1 MEELASSSRR
11 SFIKTLSASAALL
24 AIGANPLAAAAKERI
39 TKLTILHTNDVHSRI
54 EPFPEDGSRNAGLG
68 GVARRASL
76 IKQIRAEE
84 EQVLLLDAGD
94 IFQGTPYFNL
104 YGGELEIKLMSKLGY
119 DAATM
124 GNHDFDAGI
133 DGFEKQLK
141 HANFPFLI
149 ANYDFSGTVLE
160 GKTQPFKVFHKGA
173 LKIGVFGLGIALE
186 GLVEVSNYGQVKYLD
201 PIPVANQI
209 ANQLKQE
216 QQCDLVICLSHLGY
230 SYKDNKVSDKVLA
243 DQTSGIDLI
252 IGAHTHTFM
261 TAPEIRKNKQGEE
274 VRIFQVGFAGIN
286 LGRIDYY
293 FEKGR
298 KKKQAIGLAMRID
311 QQLTDDFE
319 IA

>member
-76 IKQIRAEE
+76 INQIRAEE

>member
-1 MEELASSSRR
+1 
-11 SFIKTLSASAALL
+11 
-24 AIGANPLAAAAKERI
+24 
-39 TKLTILHTNDVHSRI
+39 
-54 EPFPEDGSRNAGLG
+54 
-68 GVARRASL
+68 
-76 IKQIRAEE
+76 
-84 EQVLLLDAGD
+84 
-94 IFQGTPYFNL
+94 
-104 YGGELEIKLMSKLGY
+104 MSKLGY

-186 GLVEVSNYGQVKYLD
+186 GLVEASNYGQIKYLD

-298 KKKQAIGLAMRID
+298 KKKQAIGHAMRID

>member
-24 AIGANPLAAAAKERI
+24 AIGANPLATAAKDRI

-133 DGFEKQLK
+133 EGFNKQLK

-149 ANYDFSGTVLE
+149 ANYDFSGTVLG
-160 GKTQPFKVFHKGA
+160 GKTQPFKVFQKGA

-186 GLVEVSNYGQVKYLD
+186 GLVEASNYGQIKYLD

>member
-1 MEELASSSRR
+1 MEELKSSSRR

-104 YGGELEIKLMSKLGY
+104 YGGEIEIKLMSKLGY

>member
-84 EQVLLLDAGD
+84 ERVLLLDAGD

-319 IA
+319 IV